1 MGFVAAADP
10 ASKVPR
16 IFNDQAS
23 LTYAMEKLRFVP
35 LRPDGTP
42 FIVNFLTDEGGYL
55 FDGAPLNV
63 WFDGVWYEGQKEV
76 GQKYWGN
83 NGVPTPSSQVMNIPV
98 VPMPADIAATY
109 QAFKEGQGAGALLS
123 NPWVLL
129 AGGIG
134 LVWLLSGGGKA
145 SRSYDTDADDYGE

>member
-1 MGFVAAADP
+1 MASVVASDP
-10 ASKVPR
+10 ASKTPR
-16 IFNDQAS
+16 VFTDPAS
-23 LTYAMEKLRFVP
+23 LTYAMEKLRFIP
-35 LRPDGTP
+35 LRPDGQP

-63 WFDGVWYEGQKEV
+63 WFYGVWYEGQKEV
-76 GQKYWGN
+76 GQKYWGA
-83 NGVPTPSSQVMNIPV
+83 NGVPTPSSQVMSLPV
-98 VPMPADIAATY
+98 VPMPADVAATY
-109 QAFKEGQGAGALLS
+109 QAFKQSQGAGALLS

-145 SRSYDTDADDYGE
+145 SRSYDDSDDYGD